1 MSITVRPEVPSDIAD
16 IEALTV
22 AAFLNA
28 PHASHTEHLIVRLLV
43 WKWYCMDRKCRFTD
57 YTSSDSL
64 PNYIVLAGQV

>member
-28 PHASHTEHLIVRLLV
+28 PHASHTEHLIVRPIGLEV
-43 WKWYCMDRKCRFTD
+43 
-57 YTSSDSL
+57 
-64 PNYIVLAGQV
+64 VLYGSKMPLY